1 MKMVFCTD
9 LMCVIKSIFVKFVFS
24 GTFVLDICE
33 NNNSNENT
41 SDTDSNT
48 KQSKFSRRIA
58 IILHAIL
65 VLQTP
70 SFGPLSRTRNIL

>member
-1 MKMVFCTD
+1 MVFCTD

-41 SDTDSNT
+41 SDTDSNA
-48 KQSKFSRRIA
+48 KQSKFGRRIA
-58 IILHAIL
+58 IILHAVL

-70 SFGPLSRTRNIL
+70 SFSPLSCTRFID